1 MKFQCVDQST
11 VISLF
16 AQLELILDKLEQLHE
31 GWHETLITDK
41 HTIEELNLKDSELA
55 FLSKELSLEINK
67 SDLFIDVAKRLKEKE
82 KSNNDKEDKTKG
94 Q

>member
-1 MKFQCVDQST
+1 MNFQCVDQSP

-41 HTIEELNLKDSELA
+41 HTIEDLNLKDSELE

-67 SDLFIDVAKRLKEKE
+67 SDLFIDVAKRLKEK
-82 KSNNDKEDKTKG
+82 SNNDKEDKTKG

>member
-41 HTIEELNLKDSELA
+41 HIIEDLNLKDSELE

-67 SDLFIDVAKRLKEKE
+67 SDLFIDVAKRLKEK
-82 KSNNDKEDKTKG
+82 SNNDKD
-94 Q
+94 